1 MVLRRACRTRGEPMA
16 GESGIFWRKVMAV
29 SLLGL
34 LSIATQAQAEVT
46 QVDVEALG
54 GWQGRNVAQV
64 PNVATS
70 TRFSID
76 DITGSGPF
84 LQPRLQLAGTVGERS
99 EWRVLLAPLGV
110 DERGR
115 LERVVSF
122 QGRSFSVGAVEARYE
137 FNSWRATWRR
147 RWIDRDDLQVKVGF
161 TAKIRDASIQLRQAN
176 VSARKDNTGFVP
188 LLHGAFERRLTTD
201 WQLEGDIDALAGGPG
216 YAIDAG
222 LKLSHRMSDQW
233 HIYGTVRYLDGGADN
248 EEVYAF
254 ARFTSVGLGLS
265 WRPR

>member
-1 MVLRRACRTRGEPMA
+1 MVSRRACRTRGEPMA
-16 GESGIFWRKVMAV
+16 GESGIFWRNVMAV

-115 LERVVSF
+115 LERAVSF
-122 QGRSFSVGAVEARYE
+122 QGSSFAV
-137 FNSWRATWRR
+137 
-147 RWIDRDDLQVKVGF
+147 
-161 TAKIRDASIQLRQAN
+161 
-176 VSARKDNTGFVP
+176 P
-188 LLHGAFERRLTTD
+188 
-201 WQLEGDIDALAGGPG
+201 
-216 YAIDAG
+216 
-222 LKLSHRMSDQW
+222 
-233 HIYGTVRYLDGGADN
+233 
-248 EEVYAF
+248 
-254 ARFTSVGLGLS
+254 
-265 WRPR
+265 